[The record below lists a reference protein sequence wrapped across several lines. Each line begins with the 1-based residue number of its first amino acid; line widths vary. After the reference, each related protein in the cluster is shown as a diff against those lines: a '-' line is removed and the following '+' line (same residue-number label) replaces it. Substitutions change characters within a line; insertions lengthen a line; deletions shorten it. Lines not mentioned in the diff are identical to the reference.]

1 MAEYNIK
8 NYELTDMER
17 QGLPM
22 TKFDKKLHTQY
33 KKQENPQVKPEKI
46 FEGFVK
52 IKKKKIKL

>member
-33 KKQENPQVKPEKI
+33 KKEQNPQVKPEKI

-52 IKKKKIKL
+52 VKKKK